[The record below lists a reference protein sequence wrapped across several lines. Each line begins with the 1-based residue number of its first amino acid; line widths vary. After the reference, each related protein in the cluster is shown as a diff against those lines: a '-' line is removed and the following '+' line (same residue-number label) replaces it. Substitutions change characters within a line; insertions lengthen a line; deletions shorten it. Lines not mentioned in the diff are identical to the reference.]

1 MRQLTKSAIFMFS
14 SMLPIVIT
22 GVNVFTWRKK
32 TRNIASTIR
41 EGIMIDTEMGTWKE
55 FIEAMLRNK

>member
-1 MRQLTKSAIFMFS
+1 MFS
-14 SMLPIVIT
+14 SLMPIVIT